1 MGNELYFRENAYQ
14 NLISTTQT
22 VTNTWADLGPL
33 FQAADIPAIALWLK
47 YTINDS
53 TGIQIRTLS
62 KRSIDDTEDF
72 SSPIL
77 ATAPSLVSVDEEIF
91 QLPDKSISIGIPVP
105 ISSLFRFMR
114 IQIKATIPGAT
125 PAAISLAQIFY
136 AGKGYTV

>member
-1 MGNELYFRENAYQ
+1 MANVLYFRENSYQ
-14 NLISTTQT
+14 DLITTPKT
-22 VTNTWADLGPL
+22 VTGVWSDLGPL

-47 YTINDS
+47 YIINDS

-62 KRSIDDTEDF
+62 KRSLEDVEDF

-77 ATAPSLVSVDEEIF
+77 TVAPTLVTVDEEVF
-91 QLPDKSISIGIPVP
+91 QLPNKSISIGIPVP

-114 IQIKATIPGAT
+114 IQVKATIPGAT
-125 PAAISLAQIFY
+125 PASISLAEIFY

>member
-1 MGNELYFRENAYQ
+1 MGNELYFKENTYQ
-14 NLISTTQT
+14 NLITSSQT
-22 VTNTWADLGPL
+22 ITNIWSDLGPL

-53 TGIQIRTLS
+53 TGIQIKTLS
-62 KRSIDDTEDF
+62 KRSLDDAEDF

-77 ATAPSLVSVDEEIF
+77 TVAPSLVSVDEEIF

-114 IQIKATIPGAT
+114 LQVKATIPGAT
-125 PAAISLAQIFY
+125 PAVISMAQIFY